1 MSVKGD
7 WRRRRFTTL
16 EESEVRHALING
28 TQSEKILAC
37 DWFIKNGQEGE
48 RNYCKKLREEL
59 VKC

>member
-28 TQSEKILAC
+28 TQPEKILAC

-48 RNYCKKLREEL
+48 KSYCSKLIKEL
-59 VKC
+59 SE